1 MGGDSP
7 RPGART
13 HPSAKS
19 PWAET
24 LIALSVRLR
33 AGGSCHRQSP
43 ARVNGLPAR
52 ERAAEPRQGF
62 PIAPMPI
69 ERSDLWAPMAGGSRS
84 EEHTSELQSL
94 MRISYAVF
102 CLKQKKVQI
111 SHKTDTVQNI

>member
-24 LIALSVRLR
+24 LIALPVRLR

-62 PIAPMPI
+62 PIAPMPT
-69 ERSDLWAPMAGGSRS
+69 ERSDLWAPMAGGSCHHR
-84 EEHTSELQSL
+84 QSKVL
-94 MRISYAVF
+94 HLLGRFPLGVAV
-102 CLKQKKVQI
+102 
-111 SHKTDTVQNI
+111 

>member
-69 ERSDLWAPMAGGSRS
+69 ERSDLWAPMAGGSCHHRKS
-84 EEHTSELQSL
+84 KLLHLL
-94 MRISYAVF
+94 GRITLAIGRANV
-102 CLKQKKVQI
+102 
-111 SHKTDTVQNI
+111 